1 MLQKSTFATVY
12 DSRLKTAV
20 FVVCSFADFMG
31 GGEMVANKDSR
42 IKNNL
47 ISSLVYQVVLI
58 TLSFLLPRLYLENF
72 GSEVNGVLQTIKQIF
87 TYMCLLEAG
96 VGLATTQAL
105 YKRIGEKNFK
115 SANEVLSATN
125 SYYKRTG
132 IIYLAIVLVI
142 ASLYAYIIPTSIDS
156 NVVFFIIIL
165 TALPVLF
172 SYFVQAKYR
181 ILMEVDGRKYVINN
195 AETIL
200 QIASNAGKVLVLIL
214 SDSLILIQL
223 VYCIISLAQL
233 GYLYFYA
240 KRRYKWLDLKAKP
253 DFKAIS
259 QKNSVLVHQLSG
271 MVFNNTDVI
280 LISVLCDFKVV
291 SIYAIYNIF
300 FSQVQNFITNVVSSF
315 TFALGQMFHTDRGK
329 FDRLYNTY
337 ETFYV
342 MATFMIYTLMAVFL
356 LPLIQIYTSGIND
369 AEYTNTFLVLLFVIM
384 NLISNAKIPVNGII
398 EFSGG
403 FEKTRSY
410 AIWEMVINITVSVAA
425 ILYMGICG
433 AILGTIA
440 ALLYRGIV
448 TIYYSNKKVLK
459 RSQMHTY
466 KILIANTI
474 VFAIVMAVF
483 YVDAFSN
490 VPFLKLLLYGAIN
503 SVWII
508 ALFLIVNFIFNKNA
522 FKTIF
527 ALYKGEKNQ

>member
-1 MLQKSTFATVY
+1 M
-12 DSRLKTAV
+12 
-20 FVVCSFADFMG
+20 
-31 GGEMVANKDSR
+31 NKDSR

-58 TLSFLLPRLYLENF
+58 SLSFLLPRLYLENF
-72 GSEVNGVLQTIKQIF
+72 GSEVNGVLSTIKQIF

-105 YKRIGEKNFK
+105 YKRIGEKDFK
-115 SANEVLSATN
+115 SASEVLSATN
-125 SYYKRTG
+125 VYYIKTG

-142 ASLYAYIIPTSIDS
+142 AVVYAWVIPTSINS
-156 NVVFFIIIL
+156 FVLFFMVIL
-165 TALPVLF
+165 TAIPALF

-181 ILMEVDGRKYVINN
+181 ILMEVDGRKYVLNN

-200 QIASNAGKVLVLIL
+200 QLASNVGKILVLL
-214 SDSLILIQL
+214 LTDSLILIQL
-223 VYCIISLAQL
+223 VYCIIALVQLAF
-233 GYLYFYA
+233 LYFYA

-253 DFKAIS
+253 DFEAIS

-280 LISVLCDFKVV
+280 LISLLCDFKAV

-300 FSQVQNFITNVVSSF
+300 FSQVQTFITSVVSSF
-315 TFALGQMFHTDRGK
+315 TFALGQMFHTDREK
-329 FDRLYNTY
+329 FDKLYNSY
-337 ETFYV
+337 ETFYI
-342 MATFMIYTLMAVFL
+342 MATFIIYTLMAVFL

-369 AEYTNTFLVLLFVIM
+369 AEYTNVTLVLLFAVM
-384 NLISNAKIPVNGII
+384 NLIANAKMPANGII
-398 EFSGG
+398 EYSGD

-410 AIWEMVINITVSVAA
+410 AIWEMAINITVTIGA

-448 TIYYSNKKVLK
+448 TIHFSNKKVLA
-459 RSQMHTY
+459 RSQMCTY
-466 KILIANTI
+466 KIVICNGL
-474 VFAIVMAVF
+474 VFMAVMAIF
-483 YVDAFSN
+483 FVDSFSN
-490 VPFLKLLLYGAIN
+490 APFLSLLLSGVIH
-503 SVWII
+503 SIWIV
-508 ALFLIVNFIFNKNA
+508 ALYLVANFIFNKEA

-527 ALYKGEKNQ
+527 ELYREKKA

>member
-1 MLQKSTFATVY
+1 MQLCM
-12 DSRLKTAV
+12 TAV
-20 FVVCSFADFMG
+20 CKQRFLSYAVFADFMG

-47 ISSLVYQVVLI
+47 ISSFVYQVVLI
-58 TLSFLLPRLYLENF
+58 SLSFLLPRLYLENF

-105 YKRIGEKNFK
+105 YKRIGEKDYR
-115 SANEVLSATN
+115 SANEVLAATN

-142 ASLYAYIIPTSIDS
+142 AILYAYVIPTSIDS
-156 NVVFFIIIL
+156 NIVFFIIIL
-165 TALPVLF
+165 TALPALF

-200 QIASNAGKVLVLIL
+200 QIASNAGKILVLL
-214 SDSLILIQL
+214 LTDSLILIQL

-233 GYLYFYA
+233 VYLYFYA

-253 DFKAIS
+253 DFEAIS

-280 LISVLCDFKVV
+280 LISVLCDFKAA

-315 TFALGQMFHTDRGK
+315 TFALGQMFHTDRKK
-329 FDRLYNTY
+329 FDRLYNAY
-337 ETFYV
+337 ETFYM

-369 AEYTNTFLVLLFVIM
+369 AEYTNTFLVLLFVVM
-384 NLISNAKIPVNGII
+384 NLISNAKIPVNSII
-398 EFSGG
+398 EFSGE

-448 TIYYSNKKVLK
+448 TIYYSNKKVLR

-474 VFAIVMAVF
+474 VFAIAMAVF
-483 YVDAFSN
+483 YVDTFSN
-490 VPFLKLLLYGAIN
+490 VPFLKLLLCGTIN